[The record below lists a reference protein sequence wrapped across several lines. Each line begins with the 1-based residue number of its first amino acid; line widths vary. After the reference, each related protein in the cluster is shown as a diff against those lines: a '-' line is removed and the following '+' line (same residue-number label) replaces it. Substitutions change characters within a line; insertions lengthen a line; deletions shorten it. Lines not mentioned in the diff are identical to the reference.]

1 MDFSRGLENKVIL
14 ITGGCGDIG
23 GATAAKLAEL
33 GAHVVIFDLFDQQA
47 GEARTHELGGTAYR
61 KVDQGDAGQVQDAV
75 AAVAKEFK
83 RLDTV
88 IGNAG
93 IGPGG
98 NVIDMTEADWLE
110 VLRVNLI
117 GCAMLAKAGLKAML
131 AQDLDADGIRGK
143 VLFTSSWV
151 GDFPSPGA
159 DGYCVS
165 KAGVNHMTRLIAQR
179 HAPDRILANALAPGI
194 LDAGL
199 TKKAA
204 FQRDAE
210 LRKKFQSY
218 IPLGE
223 YGTAQQVADAFVFL
237 CSRESNYMTGHV
249 MVVDGGCTLTKRV

>member
-1 MDFSRGLENKVIL
+1 MDNARGLKDKVIF

-23 GATAAKLAEL
+23 GATGAKLADL
-33 GAHVVIFDLFDQQA
+33 GARVVIADLLDERAGQA
-47 GEARTHELGGTAYR
+47 RAREVGAAAYR
-61 KVDQGDAGQVQDAV
+61 QVDQGNVEQVQESV
-75 AAVAKEFK
+75 AAVANEFK
-83 RLDTV
+83 RLDAV

-98 NVIDMTEADWLE
+98 SVIDLTERDWLD

-131 AQDLDADGIRGK
+131 EQEPDAEGIRGRI
-143 VLFTSSWV
+143 LFTSSWV

-159 DGYCVS
+159 DAYCVS
-165 KAGVNHMTRLIAQR
+165 KAGINHMTRLIAQK
-179 HAPDRILANALAPGI
+179 HAPDRILANAVAPGI

-204 FQRDAE
+204 FQRDPE
-210 LRKKFQSY
+210 LRKRFQSY

-223 YGTAQQVADAFVFL
+223 YGTAEQVADAFVFL
-237 CSRESNYMTGHV
+237 CSRESNYLTGHV
-249 MVVDGGCTLTKRV
+249 LVVDGGCTLTKRV